1 MNRKIKLLSI
11 IILSCSIFF
20 IYKNVDK
27 KILILNI
34 GDSISLGINS
44 FGIKEYSPVDYY
56 KDYLISQQKKVFL
69 NNNYSRK
76 DITIKELK
84 ERIENTSKIKK
95 NLIESHILFLS
106 LGYNDIIYETTLEEE
121 MNENKTKKIIEKIK
135 SNYENL
141 LKEIRKYYKNRIV
154 IIGIHESN
162 LDNYYIKKSIREIN
176 KYLENNNN
184 NIVYINTNHILNSHN
199 DYYSNPNNSFP
210 NFLGYRKIAKNIIK
224 SLENK

>member
-1 MNRKIKLLSI
+1 MNIKIKLFSI
-11 IILSCSIFF
+11 IVLSCSVFF

-56 KDYLISQQKKVFL
+56 KDYLIKQQKKVFL
-69 NNNYSRK
+69 NNCYSRK

-84 ERIENTSKIKK
+84 EIIENTSKIKK
-95 NLIESHILFLS
+95 SLIESHILFLS
-106 LGYNDIIYETTLEEE
+106 LGYNDIIYEINLEEE
-121 MNENKTKKIIEKIK
+121 MNENKNKKIIYKIK

-141 LKEIRKYYKNRIV
+141 LKEIRKYYKKEIV
-154 IIGIHESN
+154 IIGIHESKI
-162 LDNYYIKKSIREIN
+162 DNYYIKKSIREIN

-184 NIVYINTNHILNSHN
+184 IIYINTNHILKSSN
-199 DYYSNPNNSFP
+199 DYYSNPQNSYP
-210 NFLGYRKIAKNIIK
+210 NYLGYRKIAENIIK

>member
-121 MNENKTKKIIEKIK
+121 MNENKNKKIIEKIK

-154 IIGIHESN
+154 IIGIHESK
-162 LDNYYIKKSIREIN
+162 LDN
-176 KYLENNNN
+176 
-184 NIVYINTNHILNSHN
+184 
-199 DYYSNPNNSFP
+199 
-210 NFLGYRKIAKNIIK
+210 
-224 SLENK
+224 